1 MKRTCAAI
9 ALALLAGVITIT
21 SLANRPAQILA
32 SPATTVQDKP
42 SKGGEGEADALLL
55 SCMDYRLIDDTVG
68 YMHNERHLL
77 NNYDYVILA
86 GASLGVNNRT
96 YRNWGRTFWQHL
108 DTAIALHGIHE
119 VIVMDH
125 RNCGAYKL
133 LLGRDFPP
141 DPTEEQRKEETKV
154 HKQQLDRLAKAIH
167 VRHQDLDVTSLL
179 MNLDGTV
186 EEIGMI
192 KGKPKPDGKQ

>member
-1 MKRTCAAI
+1 MKRACAAI
-9 ALALLAGVITIT
+9 ALALLAGVITMT
-21 SLANRPAQILA
+21 PLANPPAHVLA
-32 SPATTVQDKP
+32 SPSTRVQAKP
-42 SKGGEGEADALLL
+42 SREGKTDALLL
-55 SCMDYRLIDDTVG
+55 SCMDYRLIHDTAK
-68 YMHNERHLL
+68 YMENERHLL
-77 NNYDYVILA
+77 NKYDYVILA

-108 DTAIALHGIHE
+108 DTAIALHSVHE

-141 DPTEEQRKEETKV
+141 DPNEEQRREETKV
-154 HKQQLDRLAKAIH
+154 HKHQLDRLAKAIH
-167 VRHQDLDVTSLL
+167 RRHANLDVTTLL
-179 MNLDGTV
+179 MNLDGSV

-192 KGKPKPDGKQ
+192 KGKPKPGGKR

>member
-21 SLANRPAQILA
+21 PLVNRPAHVRA
-32 SPATTVQDKP
+32 SSATLVQAKP
-42 SKGGEGEADALLL
+42 QREGDTDALLL
-55 SCMDYRLIDDTVG
+55 SCMDYRLVHDTAE
-68 YMHNERHLL
+68 YMQNERHLL
-77 NNYDYVILA
+77 NRYDYVILA

-96 YRNWGRTFWQHL
+96 YRNWGWTFWLHL
-108 DTAIALHGIHE
+108 DTGIALHHIHE

-141 DPTEEQRKEETKV
+141 DPTEEQRREETKV
-154 HKQQLDRLAKAIH
+154 HKQQLDRLARAIH
-167 VRHQDLDVTSLL
+167 RRRADLDVTSLL
-179 MNLDGTV
+179 MNLDGSV
-186 EEIGMI
+186 EEIGRI
-192 KGKPKPDGKQ
+192 KGKPKPGGKQ

>member
-9 ALALLAGVITIT
+9 ALALLAGVITIA
-21 SLANRPAQILA
+21 SLANRPADVPA
-32 SPATTVQDKP
+32 SPAAPVQAKP
-42 SKGGEGEADALLL
+42 QGEGDTDALLL
-55 SCMDYRLIDDTVG
+55 SCMDYRLVHDTAE
-68 YMHNERHLL
+68 YMQNERHLL
-77 NNYDYVILA
+77 NRYDYVILA

-108 DTAIALHGIHE
+108 DTAIALHHIHE
-119 VIVMDH
+119 VIIMDH

-141 DPTEEQRKEETKV
+141 DPTDEQRREETKV

-167 VRHQDLDVTSLL
+167 RRRADLDVTTLL

-186 EEIGMI
+186 EEIGKI
-192 KGKPKPDGKQ
+192 KGKPKPKPKQ

>member
-1 MKRTCAAI
+1 MKRACAAM
-9 ALALLAGVITIT
+9 ALALLAGVISIT
-21 SLANRPAQILA
+21 PLANRPAQVLA
-32 SPATTVQDKP
+32 SPTPTVQAKP
-42 SKGGEGEADALLL
+42 QREGDTDALLL
-55 SCMDYRLIDDTVG
+55 SCMDYRLVHDTAE
-68 YMHNERHLL
+68 YMQNERHLL
-77 NNYDYVILA
+77 NRYDYVILA

-108 DTAIALHGIHE
+108 DTAIALHHIHE

-154 HKQQLDRLAKAIH
+154 HKQQLDRLARAIH
-167 VRHQDLDVTSLL
+167 RRRPDLDVTSLL
-179 MNLDGTV
+179 MNLDGSV
-186 EEIGMI
+186 EEIGRI
-192 KGKPKPDGKQ
+192 KGKPKR

>member
-1 MKRTCAAI
+1 MKRACAAI
-9 ALALLAGVITIT
+9 ALALLAGVITMT
-21 SLANRPAQILA
+21 PLANRPAHVLA
-32 SPATTVQDKP
+32 SPATPVYAAP
-42 SKGGEGEADALLL
+42 SMAGEADALLL
-55 SCMDYRLIDDTVG
+55 SCMDYRLIDDTAE
-68 YMHNERHLL
+68 YMQNERHLL
-77 NNYDYVILA
+77 NKYDYVILA

-141 DPTEEQRKEETKV
+141 DPNREQRREETKV
-154 HKQQLDRLAKAIH
+154 HKHQLDRLARAIH
-167 VRHQDLDVTSLL
+167 RRHADLDVTTLL
-179 MNLDGTV
+179 MNLDGSV
-186 EEIGMI
+186 EEIGKI
-192 KGKPKPDGKQ
+192 KGKPKSRRQ

>member
-1 MKRTCAAI
+1 MKRTCTAI

-21 SLANRPAQILA
+21 SFANRPAQVLA
-32 SPATTVQDKP
+32 SPDTPVQNKP
-42 SKGGEGEADALLL
+42 AKGGEGDTDALLL
-55 SCMDYRLIDDTVG
+55 SCMDYRLVHDTAE
-68 YMHNERHLL
+68 YMQNERHLL
-77 NNYDYVILA
+77 NRYDYVILA

-108 DTAIALHGIHE
+108 DTAIALHHIHE

-133 LLGRDFPP
+133 LLGRDFPA
-141 DPTEEQRKEETKV
+141 DPTEEQRREETKV
-154 HKQQLDRLAKAIH
+154 HKQQLDRLARAIH
-167 VRHQDLDVTSLL
+167 RRRPDLDVTSLL

-186 EEIGMI
+186 EEIGKI
-192 KGKPKPDGKQ
+192 KGKPKQ

>member
-1 MKRTCAAI
+1 MKRASAAI

-21 SLANRPAQILA
+21 PLANRPARVLA
-32 SPATTVQDKP
+32 SPAAPVYARP
-42 SKGGEGEADALLL
+42 SIAGEADALLL
-55 SCMDYRLIDDTVG
+55 SCMDYRLIDDTAG
-68 YMHNERHLL
+68 YMKNERHLL
-77 NNYDYVILA
+77 NKYDYVILA

-141 DPTEEQRKEETKV
+141 DPTEAQRREEARV
-154 HKQQLDRLAKAIH
+154 HKHQLDRLARAIH
-167 VRHQDLDVTSLL
+167 RRHADLDVTTLL
-179 MNLDGTV
+179 MNLDGSV

-192 KGKPKPDGKQ
+192 KGKPKSRRQ

>member
-1 MKRTCAAI
+1 MKRACAAI
-9 ALALLAGVITIT
+9 ALALLAGVITMT
-21 SLANRPAQILA
+21 PLANRPAHVLA
-32 SPATTVQDKP
+32 SPATPVYAGP
-42 SKGGEGEADALLL
+42 AIAGEADALLL
-55 SCMDYRLIDDTVG
+55 SCMDYRLIDDTAE
-68 YMHNERHLL
+68 YMQNERHLL
-77 NNYDYVILA
+77 NKYDYVILA

-141 DPTEEQRKEETKV
+141 DPTEKQRREETKV
-154 HKQQLDRLAKAIH
+154 HKQQLDRLARAIH
-167 VRHQDLDVTSLL
+167 RRNADLDVTSLL
-179 MNLDGTV
+179 MNLDGSV
-186 EEIGMI
+186 EEIGRI
-192 KGKPKPDGKQ
+192 KGKPEGRRQ